1 MKLDSRFRG
10 NDKWNSGENLIC
22 YCHSRAAP
30 FRSLVRRREGMNLYN
45 SKRMPIIL
53 GTKIDDLSLKEVLEK
68 ATDFLANDTGQA
80 KYIVTPNPEIC
91 LLAEQDHA
99 YQHILNDAWLSL
111 PDGIGLKLGAA
122 LLGEKLSNRVT
133 GVDYSLALIKLAA
146 DHGWRIFLFGA
157 SDGVAEKCQKILEEK
172 YQGVKIVGRY
182 PGRIFN
188 FQFSIFNKCSIPNV
202 SNDKII
208 DSINQVKPDIL
219 LVALGAPLQE
229 QWIAENLSKLAT
241 VKLAAGVGGTFDF
254 IAGKTL
260 RAPRLM
266 RAIGLEWLWRV
277 TTEPHRIKR
286 IYHATLKFIFVVLK
300 WRLRMTFVYRSNVL
314 GLIVRGC
321 SSVVERLLPKQE
333 IAGSSPVTRS
343 TLSVDYGTLSVPPQ
357 ILLVERCDEDGHWQL
372 PQGGVEPGETTE
384 TAIKREMTEEVG
396 TDKFKIVKHV
406 PRFFSYRW
414 PKLDR
419 LRRGYA
425 GQRQDLFILE
435 FTGTDED
442 IKLDARECK
451 QFKWVPIAEAQQTV
465 HEVRKA
471 QVERALEWI

>member
-1 MKLDSRFRG
+1 M
-10 NDKWNSGENLIC
+10 
-22 YCHSRAAP
+22 
-30 FRSLVRRREGMNLYN
+30 
-45 SKRMPIIL
+45 
-53 GTKIDDLSLKEVLEK
+53 
-68 ATDFLANDTGQA
+68 
-80 KYIVTPNPEIC
+80 
-91 LLAEQDHA
+91 
-99 YQHILNDAWLSL
+99 
-111 PDGIGLKLGAA
+111 
-122 LLGEKLSNRVT
+122 
-133 GVDYSLALIKLAA
+133 
-146 DHGWRIFLFGA
+146 
-157 SDGVAEKCQKILEEK
+157 
-172 YQGVKIVGRY
+172 
-182 PGRIFN
+182 
-188 FQFSIFNKCSIPNV
+188 
-202 SNDKII
+202 
-208 DSINQVKPDIL
+208 

-286 IYHATLKFIFVVLK
+286 IYQATLKFIFVVLK

-343 TLSVDYGTLSVPPQ
+343 TFCESKKCPSKLYAKKGDIQ